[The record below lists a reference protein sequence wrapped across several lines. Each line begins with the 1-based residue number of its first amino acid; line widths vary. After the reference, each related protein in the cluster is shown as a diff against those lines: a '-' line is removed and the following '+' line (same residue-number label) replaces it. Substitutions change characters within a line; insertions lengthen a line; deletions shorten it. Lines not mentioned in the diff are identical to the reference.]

1 MVEEVLDQE
10 IETYRQNLPSL
21 LLEEG
26 KFVLIHGGELVGI
39 FDTYQDALTAGYE
52 KFGVR
57 PFLVKQIKAIEQV
70 HLLHEE
76 LLPFPMPFPCSTIPS
91 LSAPNAAYVGQW
103 LVLQPQPYK
112 QGRVNESTRRGWPS
126 PK

>member
-10 IETYRQNLPSL
+10 IETYRQQLPSL

-26 KFVLIHGGELVGI
+26 KFALIHGRELVGI

-52 KFGVR
+52 KFGIQ

-70 HLLHEE
+70 H
-76 LLPFPMPFPCSTIPS
+76 FISR
-91 LSAPNAAYVGQW
+91 A
-103 LVLQPQPYK
+103 
-112 QGRVNESTRRGWPS
+112 
-126 PK
+126 